1 MRDEFRVMSDAS
13 RVSSTH
19 HSSLRLLLITPKLD
33 PNDDLFG
40 HSYTWVMA
48 LARRVERLDVVTLWG
63 GRPPLPP
70 NVRLVALGKGGRG
83 PGRAAERVVWLARLE
98 RLVAW
103 LCLGGRVDAVLAHMA
118 PVFAVAAAPA
128 ARLAGLP
135 LFLWYAH
142 GHVSPMLR
150 LAHALVDGVG
160 SSTSDGFR
168 IPTRKLTLTGQG
180 IDTARFR
187 PPLEPVVD
195 SLVVSVGRF
204 SPIKDH
210 ETLLD
215 AVATLS
221 KGRTEGVGPVAELIG
236 GVHSA
241 AEERY
246 LAGLRERATRLGIA
260 ERVRFVAGVP
270 HAAIVPSYWRAAL
283 FASCSRTGSL
293 DKAVLEAAACGV
305 VPLVC
310 NVAFRELLGPSWP
323 ELSFGPGDGDAL
335 ARRLNE
341 WLGRSAEER
350 RSRGLRLRAIVEQRH
365 GVDHLAD
372 AVVGMIA
379 ARARRDG

>member
-1 MRDEFRVMSDAS
+1 V
-13 RVSSTH
+13 
-19 HSSLRLLLITPKLD
+19 RLLLITPKVD
-33 PNDDLFG
+33 PEDDLFG
-40 HSYTWVMA
+40 HVHSWVMA
-48 LARRVERLDVVTLWG
+48 LARRVERLDVVALWG
-63 GRPPLPP
+63 GEPPLPA
-70 NVRLVALGKGGRG
+70 NVRFTALGKDRRG
-83 PGRAAERVVWLARLE
+83 PGGMAERVVWLARLE
-98 RLVAW
+98 RLVAR
-103 LCLGGRVDAVLAHMA
+103 LCLGGRVDAILAHMA

-128 ARLAGLP
+128 ARLADLP
-135 LFLWYAH
+135 VFLWYAH

-160 SSTSDGFR
+160 SSTPDGFR

-187 PPLEPVVD
+187 PPAEPVAN

-221 KGRTEGVGPVAELIG
+221 RGRGEGVGPIVELIG
-236 GVHSA
+236 GAHSA

-246 LAGLRERATRLGIA
+246 LARLRDRAARLGIA

-270 HAAIVPSYWRAAL
+270 HAGIVPSYRRAAL

-335 ARRLNE
+335 ARRLDE
-341 WLGRSAEER
+341 WLGRPAEER
-350 RSRGLRLRAIVEQRH
+350 RSLGRRLRAIVEQRH
-365 GVDHLAD
+365 SVDHLAD